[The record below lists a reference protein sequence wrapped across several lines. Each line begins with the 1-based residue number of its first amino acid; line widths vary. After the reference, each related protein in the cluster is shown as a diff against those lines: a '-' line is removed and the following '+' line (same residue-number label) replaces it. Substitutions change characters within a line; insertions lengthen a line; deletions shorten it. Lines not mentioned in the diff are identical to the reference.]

1 MKIIGITGSSGSGK
15 STVANIL
22 SKQLKAALINADDIA
37 KQMQKAGSE
46 YFNNIVN
53 LFGTEIIKENGS
65 LNRKKIAEIIFQ
77 DKNQM
82 DKLDNLTY
90 KYVVKEIENQ
100 IKISKAQTIIID
112 APLLIE
118 SKLNKICNI
127 IIAVI
132 SRQEEQI
139 KRICARDNI
148 EENVAKLRIKA
159 QKNNEF
165 YQKNADYIIE
175 NNGGNYNEFVGKIR
189 KLVSKL
195 RQM

>member
-22 SKQLKAALINADDIA
+22 SKQLKAELINADDIA
-37 KQMQKAGSE
+37 KQMQKTGSE

-53 LFGTEIIKENGS
+53 LFGAEIIKENGS

-77 DKNQM
+77 DKNQR

-195 RQM
+195 QQM